1 MLCSEQGCSDA
12 AGCSTRKHFVKCLS
26 FSACLILIALLV
38 LVYSEAFNC
47 CQIILSPLSHNSLY
61 IAVVKTL
68 WPKAF
73 EGERVSLYLYI
84 YYISSFHW
92 GKLRQEL
99 KPWRSIAYWHGLP
112 GLPGLLSYTSRTTH
126 PGVVPPQW
134 AGHFPSITHQKS
146 APWAR
151 WHINGDCSFV
161 PHYPDPNNRL
171 Y

>member
-84 YYISSFHW
+84 LHIQLPLREAKAGTEAMKEHCLLAWSPWLARFTFLYIQDHPPRGGATTVGWALPINHSSE
-92 GKLRQEL
+92 KC
-99 KPWRSIAYWHGLP
+99 PMS
-112 GLPGLLSYTSRTTH
+112 
-126 PGVVPPQW
+126 
-134 AGHFPSITHQKS
+134 
-146 APWAR
+146 
-151 WHINGDCSFV
+151 
-161 PHYPDPNNRL
+161 
-171 Y
+171 